1 MATDKHQFASDNTA
15 GICPEAWEAMAQA
28 NAGFAPSYGNDAWTK
43 EAADAIRALFE
54 TDCEMFFTFTG
65 TAANSLAIA
74 ALCQSYHSV
83 ICHEYAHAETDE
95 CGGPEFFTHGTKV
108 LLAKGA
114 HGKVAPGEVERIVTA
129 RDDLH
134 YPKPRVLTLT
144 QSTELGT
151 VYAVPEIEALCAVAK
166 THRLKVHMDGARL
179 ANAAASLNA
188 RPAELTW
195 KRGVDVLSLGGVKN
209 GLAVGEAVVFFD
221 RALAAEF
228 EFRCKQAG
236 QLASKMRF
244 IAAGWAGML
253 RTGAWL
259 KHAEHAN
266 RCARTL
272 AEELKALG
280 VGAVNPVEANAVF
293 ATFTPEVKQGLHARG
308 WHFYAFIGTG
318 GSRLMCSWATTP
330 ADIRA
335 FVSDVKELSAS

>member
-1 MATDKHQFASDNTA
+1 MERYHFASDNCA
-15 GICPEAWEAMAQA
+15 GICPEAWESMAQA
-28 NAGFAPSYGNDAWTK
+28 NTGYAPSYGDDAWTK

-74 ALCQSYHSV
+74 SLCQSYHSV
-83 ICHEYAHAETDE
+83 ICHEHAHVETDE

-114 HGKVAPGEVERIVTA
+114 HGKVDPKEVDRIVTS

-151 VYAVPEIEALCAVAK
+151 VYTVAELEALCAGAK
-166 THRLKVHMDGARL
+166 KHRLKVHMDGARL
-179 ANAAASLNA
+179 ANAAASLKV
-188 RPAELTW
+188 RPADLTW
-195 KRGVDVLSLGGVKN
+195 KRGVDVCSLGGVKN

-221 RALAAEF
+221 KALAAEF

-244 IAAGWAGML
+244 IAAGWAGVL
-253 RTGAWL
+253 RTGAWQRYG
-259 KHAEHAN
+259 AQAN
-266 RCARTL
+266 SRAKQL
-272 AEELKALG
+272 EAELKALG
-280 VGAVNPVEANAVF
+280 IGVVNPVEANAVF
-293 ATFTPEVKQGLHARG
+293 AKFTPEVKDALHAKG

-318 GSRLMCSWATTP
+318 GCRLMCSWATTP
-330 ADIRA
+330 ADISA
-335 FVSDVKELSAS
+335 FASDVKAALAGK